1 MSLKSKKFK
10 TNQKRKKFKNFCLLR
25 EIRMRENTM
34 TTDTEHTQDQCEC
47 VSGMTDLERE
57 IPETGRESDKDPK
70 KHAKI
75 WRVFESLKI
84 GKKQRKKTE
93 RTEECKR
100 TETAIGEE
108 NVEMIQDTV
117 TDQKISEDL
126 PKNSEDE

>member
-1 MSLKSKKFK
+1 
-10 TNQKRKKFKNFCLLR
+10 
-25 EIRMRENTM
+25 M

-57 IPETGRESDKDPK
+57 IPETGRESDKDPE

-84 GKKQRKKTE
+84 DKKQRKKTE